1 MFQIKRLPESRVVCD
16 TSSQIYQKTYASLC
30 AKIRFSH
37 LLRTLADVAI
47 DCISPSS
54 RNMQECIFGKNV
66 ACAHLGSFEHERVHA
81 AKSN

>member
-1 MFQIKRLPESRVVCD
+1 MPIGQLPIIWELSNLNIL
-16 TSSQIYQKTYASLC
+16 SSEI
-30 AKIRFSH
+30 KIRFFH

>member
-1 MFQIKRLPESRVVCD
+1 MRLLSECLRCENWSNLNIL
-16 TSSQIYQKTYASLC
+16 SSEI
-30 AKIRFSH
+30 KIRFFH
-37 LLRTLADVAI
+37 LLRTLVDVAI

-81 AKSN
+81 AKST